1 LRNRR
6 CGNDRD
12 VRLTGAIGESGSPS
26 DILTGLIMVI
36 DLVRLMLFPT
46 LMAFAAASD
55 LLTMTISN
63 RVSII
68 LVAGFFALASMSGM
82 SMAEVLSHA
91 GAAALVLVVTF
102 GFFARGWIG
111 GGDAKLAAA
120 TAMWF
125 GFDYLMNYLV
135 YASLLG
141 GALTLLLIEFRLVP
155 LPGVLAGQFWAQR
168 LHRQDGDI
176 PYGIALAGA
185 ALLVYPETPW
195 MKAIGL

>member
-1 LRNRR
+1 
-6 CGNDRD
+6 
-12 VRLTGAIGESGSPS
+12 
-26 DILTGLIMVI
+26 MVI
-36 DLVRLMLFPT
+36 DLLRLTLFPAV
-46 LMAFAAASD
+46 MAFAASSD
-55 LLTMTISN
+55 LITMTISN

-68 LVAGFFALASMSGM
+68 LAGGFLALALMGGM
-82 SMAEVLSHA
+82 TTTEVLSHA
-91 GAAALVLVVTF
+91 GAGALVLVVSF
-102 GFFARGWIG
+102 GFFTCGWIG

-120 TAMWF
+120 TALWL

-155 LPGVLAGQFWAQR
+155 LPGLLAGQFWAQR
-168 LHRQDGDI
+168 LHRKDGDV

-185 ALLVYPETPW
+185 ALLVYPDTPW